1 MKIPRWKIILAYI
14 ALLIACAL
22 WCYDCYGQ
30 NDPFYHVRHKS
41 YDVYY
46 DMQAMSPVVVTY
58 DVQLSDF
65 AGNVKVGSRH
75 FKKDTQLPRPWVQD
89 ADYEKSG
96 YVRGHMCAA
105 GFRDSDKALMKDTYY
120 CSNICPMTM
129 VCNSG
134 AWKVQEDFIR
144 SKCSDGC
151 KFKVVCVANFSD
163 ADTIRLG
170 KHGVLVPSSFVRL
183 CVCTE
188 HSGEVYTMMAI
199 NDVRGGQGRD
209 MILNEL
215 SFANILDGRAKDL
228 AFYILQ
234 AYFSSDTKVRSNEKK
249 DIGMWPTRV
258 SITSLG
264 WSYRYP
270 EISLQGK

>member
-1 MKIPRWKIILAYI
+1 MNIPKRMIVLVYI
-14 ALLIACAL
+14 ALLVACAL

-30 NDPFYHVRHKS
+30 DIPFYHVKHKS
-41 YDVYY
+41 YEVYY

-58 DVQLSDF
+58 SVQLSDF

-120 CSNICPMTM
+120 CSNVCPMTM

-134 AWKVQEDFIR
+134 AWKRQEDFIR
-144 SKCSDGC
+144 SKCSGGC
-151 KFKVVCVANFSD
+151 KFKIACVANFSD
-163 ADTIRLG
+163 KDTIRLG
-170 KHGVLVPSSFVRL
+170 KHGVLVPVSFVRL

-188 HSGEVYTMMAI
+188 HAGEAYTMVAQNRDI
-199 NDVRGGQGRD
+199 GGGHEDVMLDRITTGY
-209 MILNEL
+209 
-215 SFANILDGRAKDL
+215 ILDERAKTL
-228 AFYILQ
+228 INYILQ
-234 AYFSSDTKVRSNEKK
+234 AYFPRDTKVRSSEKT
-249 DIGMWPTRV
+249 DIGIVAAGESNTNH
-258 SITSLG
+258 
-264 WSYRYP
+264 
-270 EISLQGK
+270 E